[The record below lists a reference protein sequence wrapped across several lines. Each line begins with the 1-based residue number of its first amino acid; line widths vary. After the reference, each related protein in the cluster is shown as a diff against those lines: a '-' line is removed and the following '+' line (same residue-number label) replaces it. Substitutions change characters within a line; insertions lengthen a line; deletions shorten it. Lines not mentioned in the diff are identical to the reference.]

1 MAIQS
6 TRGTDAWIER
16 ISVQE
21 MPALCATVR
30 MLEKM
35 AQDDNM
41 SLADLGKSILHDNG
55 LTTRILRVANSV
67 TYSRGSNQV
76 TTISRAVVLLGFGST
91 VPSSISVAS
100 KRDCTTFSLA
110 PDQSIWQMLKTT

>member
-35 AQDDNM
+35 AKDDNM
-41 SLADLGKSILHDNG
+41 SLADLGKSILHDHG
-55 LTTRILRVANSV
+55 LTTRILRVAKTASPITEVIARLPPSV
-67 TYSRGSNQV
+67 EPLSYS
-76 TTISRAVVLLGFGST
+76 
-91 VPSSISVAS
+91 AS
-100 KRDCTTFSLA
+100 
-110 PDQSIWQMLKTT
+110 ML

>member
-1 MAIQS
+1 MSLDKLGIGANAANAANVRTYINGTMAIQS

-76 TTISRAVVLLGFGST
+76 TTISRAVVLLGLM
-91 VPSSISVAS
+91 
-100 KRDCTTFSLA
+100 R
-110 PDQSIWQMLKTT
+110 

>member
-35 AQDDNM
+35 AKDDNM
-41 SLADLGKSILHDNG
+41 SLADLGKSILHDHG
-55 LTTRILRVANSV
+55 LTTRILRVANSCIF
-67 TYSRGSNQV
+67 RSNPD
-76 TTISRAVVLLGFGST
+76 TDSGITRT
-91 VPSSISVAS
+91 VIP
-100 KRDCTTFSLA
+100 R
-110 PDQSIWQMLKTT
+110 

>member
-1 MAIQS
+1 MAIQT

-55 LTTRILRVANSV
+55 LTTRFCASP
-67 TYSRGSNQV
+67 TASP
-76 TTISRAVVLLGFGST
+76 TAAAV
-91 VPSSISVAS
+91 I
-100 KRDCTTFSLA
+100 R
-110 PDQSIWQMLKTT
+110 

>member
-21 MPALCATVR
+21 MPALCATVW

-35 AQDDNM
+35 AKDDNM
-41 SLADLGKSILHDNG
+41 SLADLG
-55 LTTRILRVANSV
+55 NSF
-67 TYSRGSNQV
+67 
-76 TTISRAVVLLGFGST
+76 AVVNEIQWVPFNMRTVLQLAVITLLPVGPLLLT
-91 VPSSISVAS
+91 MVPLEELLERLFKLV
-100 KRDCTTFSLA
+100 F
-110 PDQSIWQMLKTT
+110 